1 MTFLNP
7 LARSIERFVYEG
19 ICALSG
25 LAPADRTHATGVDS
39 LASPLDGNE
48 LHPRL
53 G

>member
-19 ICALSG
+19 ICALTA

-39 LASPLDGNE
+39 PS
-48 LHPRL
+48 HPRL